1 MDFPII
7 AFIAGFISS
16 SRDMDLLSFSIV
28 VFIAGILSFSS
39 NDTDLL
45 GFFFFHFIFYH
56 RIQLFK
62 Q

>member
-16 SRDMDLLSFSIV
+16 SRDMNLLSFSIV
-28 VFIAGILSFSS
+28 VFIAGILNFSS

-45 GFFFFHFIFYH
+45 DFFFPFY
-56 RIQLFK
+56 LLS
-62 Q
+62 